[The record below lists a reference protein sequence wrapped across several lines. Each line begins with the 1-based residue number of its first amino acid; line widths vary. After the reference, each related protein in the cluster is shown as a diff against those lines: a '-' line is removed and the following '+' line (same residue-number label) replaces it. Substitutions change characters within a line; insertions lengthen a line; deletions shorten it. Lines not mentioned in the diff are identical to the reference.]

1 CCQEKSTALENYY
14 SDLSRPRSK
23 GHIDNTTDRSCE
35 LDIGLVWDQTCIHQH
50 QLLYLPEQKYEI
62 VKKLQEL
69 KRICRMT
76 GDGCSPALKRA
87 NIGIT
92 VAAAAATDAGR
103 GTSDIVLTKP

>member
-1 CCQEKSTALENYY
+1 MGSNMYPSASASLLGNHKDKSLADVPVEQLIENA
-14 SDLSRPRSK
+14 DVFAAVFPAMFRFMF
-23 GHIDNTTDRSCE
+23 
-35 LDIGLVWDQTCIHQH
+35 Q
-50 QLLYLPEQKYEI
+50 PEQKYEI

-87 NIGIT
+87 NIGIA